1 MDLAFDRRGGLG
13 MKDQEDAYVVSMRL
27 PEFRKDEVQ
36 VELRDGYV
44 TIRASRRGRGLRS
57 AGRQETIARSFRL
70 PADADRERL
79 EATFDE
85 GTLTLRIH
93 RLDSRARSVSLR

>member
-1 MDLAFDRRGGLG
+1 
-13 MKDQEDAYVVSMRL
+13 MKDQDDAYVVSMRL

-44 TIRASRRGRGLRS
+44 TIRASRRGRGDRS
-57 AGRQETIARSFRL
+57 AGRHEMIARSFRL
-70 PADADRERL
+70 PADADRDRL
-79 EATFDE
+79 EASFDE

-93 RLDSRARSVSLR
+93 RVESRTRSVALR

>member
-1 MDLAFDRRGGLG
+1 
-13 MKDQEDAYVVSMRL
+13 MKERDDAYVVSMRL
-27 PEFRKDEVQ
+27 PEFRKDEVH

-44 TIRASRRGRGLRS
+44 TIRASRRSSGIRA

-70 PADADRERL
+70 PADADRDRL
-79 EATFDE
+79 EASFDD

-93 RLDSRARSVSLR
+93 RVEARTRSVSLR

>member
-1 MDLAFDRRGGLG
+1 
-13 MKDQEDAYVVSMRL
+13 MKDQDDSYVVSMRL

-44 TIRASRRGRGLRS
+44 TIRASRRGRDAQS

-70 PADADRERL
+70 PADADRDRL
-79 EATFDE
+79 EASFDD

-93 RLDSRARSVSLR
+93 RVESRKRSVSLR